1 MSNAKCPSARVPPP
15 QPVDPQKSWE
25 VQHGHWSGR
34 AHHNITPIQ
43 IGRQEIWLE
52 QINRLVQNNDLP
64 TKTDISGSNS
74 PPLAPISII
83 TLKTKWL
90 WPTTQKIHKL
100 FQD

>member
-1 MSNAKCPSARVPPP
+1 MLNVLLQEFPLPSLWT
-15 QPVDPQKSWE
+15 PQKPGKFSM
-25 VQHGHWSGR
+25 VTGQDVH
-34 AHHNITPIQ
+34 ITPIQ